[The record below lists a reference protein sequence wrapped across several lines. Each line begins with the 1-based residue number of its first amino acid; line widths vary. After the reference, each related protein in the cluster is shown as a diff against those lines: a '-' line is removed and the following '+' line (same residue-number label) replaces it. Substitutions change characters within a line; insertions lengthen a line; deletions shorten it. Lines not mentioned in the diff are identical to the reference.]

1 MKPKAITGSDNL
13 LTNVS
18 NTCSLFYIQFHQSLE
33 DKKENIVKLK
43 TELAWS
49 MAKQAEVEFSKAS
62 KEIEQQEQKIIKAND
77 YIEKELKQQQNLKNE
92 KLEVE
97 KDVQELAKKSDNFEY
112 VLNGCKENLRLARE
126 GKLGFRI
133 SSNCFYDNAS
143 AEKNVDGLHFRDP

>member
-1 MKPKAITGSDNL
+1 
-13 LTNVS
+13 
-18 NTCSLFYIQFHQSLE
+18 
-33 DKKENIVKLK
+33 
-43 TELAWS
+43 

-126 GKLGFRI
+126 GKFLLLRDSTFLPT
-133 SSNCFYDNAS
+133 CFMTMLPLKECRRVA
-143 AEKNVDGLHFRDP
+143 F

>member
-1 MKPKAITGSDNL
+1 MKKLQHPAWSQGSDNL

-133 SSNCFYDNAS
+133 SSPLKCF
-143 AEKNVDGLHFRDP
+143 R